1 MKLVEKL
8 NVNKKQMYF
17 RIGLTILWMMVIFML
32 SSQNSDTSSS
42 TSGRILA
49 LISQIIHYDLLTSP
63 FVNMCQFIV
72 RKCAHMF
79 AYFLLGILWYRVFVL
94 IKNHPYRWSALCTVL
109 YACSDEFHQLFVP
122 GRAGQIRDVCIDSM
136 GMLIG
141 FIGIYFVKRI
151 RGK

>member
-1 MKLVEKL
+1 MENL
-8 NVNKKQMYF
+8 NVNKKKLYF
-17 RIGLTILWMMVIFML
+17 RIALAILWMIVIFML

-63 FVNMCQFIV
+63 FVNTCQFIV

-94 IKNHPYRWSALCTVL
+94 VKEHPYHWSALCTVL

-141 FIGIYFVKRI
+141 FIGIYFIKRI